1 MDKLKGGSMT
11 KEHERI
17 LACDKHRQ
25 KREAELDA
33 LKRSF
38 TEILSGAFI
47 GTAIGLMLFGCCFI

>member
-25 KREAELDA
+25 KREAEIE
-33 LKRSF
+33 
-38 TEILSGAFI
+38 EIICSII
-47 GTAIGLMLFGCCFI
+47 GGLATWLIPFAIFFLY